1 LGLPTPLL
9 TGCRIVDGTG
19 PSVCNLLPI
28 IRGIR
33 DLEIGDML
41 PDLQRKF
48 SGRET
53 TPCDVKVRVMLEPR
67 DVVIHD
73 IQCRL
78 EAVRHVHHG
87 EDHSLLHE
95 TGITTV
101 LYSFKEDLHCVIR
114 GSSARRSV
122 VADDSGK
129 SNAPDV
135 QTIYVEILVPQ
146 ELSG

>member
-1 LGLPTPLL
+1 MGLPTLPL
-9 TGCRIVDGTG
+9 TGCRIVDGMG

-41 PDLQRKF
+41 PDLRCKF

-53 TPCDVKVRVMLEPR
+53 TTCDVKVRVMLEPR
-67 DVVIHD
+67 DVGIHN

-78 EAVRHVHHG
+78 EAVRHVYHG
-87 EDHSLLHE
+87 EDRPLLHE

-101 LYSFKEDLHCVIR
+101 LYSFKEDLHFVIR

-129 SNAPDV
+129 SNVSDV